1 MNFATFAM
9 LVDDLEGE
17 QGYLITPEEAHQ
29 MLDIARQRRWPLSIN
44 VVGKLA
50 AALKGD
56 EPEGFE
62 HVLLVDGSRVR
73 HMYRIK
79 GEKTSLD
86 DLESE

>member
-1 MNFATFAM
+1 MNFREFSAIIEG
-9 LVDDLEGE
+9 LENDPF
-17 QGYLITPEEAHQ
+17 YHVSADAAHSV
-29 MLDIARQRRWPLSIN
+29 LDVARQRRWPLSTI

-62 HVLLVDGSRVR
+62 HQLLVDGSRVR
-73 HMYRIK
+73 HLYRVK